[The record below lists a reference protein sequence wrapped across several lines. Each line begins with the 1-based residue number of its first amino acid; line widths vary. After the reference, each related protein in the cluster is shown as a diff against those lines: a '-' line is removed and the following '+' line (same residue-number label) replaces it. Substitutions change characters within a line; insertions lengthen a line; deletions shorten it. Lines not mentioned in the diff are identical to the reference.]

1 MTSQPIIVSHFSDV
15 LCIWAYIAQARVE
28 QLKSTFQDKIDI
40 QYHFI
45 TIFGDVERKLAT
57 NWKDRGEA
65 KGYSEHVKETA
76 SQFDHIS
83 VHPEIWIKNRPK
95 SSTGCHLFLKAVE
108 LFERKNKLPSAASL
122 MSDVGWQMKL
132 AFFKECQDISD
143 IHVQKDILEKLN
155 LPTQEIQALMFN
167 GEAFAELNY
176 DLQLASTNQ
185 ISGSPTFLFNNGRQK
200 LSGNVGYRLIE
211 ANVNELIN
219 KPINQASWC

>member
-1 MTSQPIIVSHFSDV
+1 
-15 LCIWAYIAQARVE
+15 
-28 QLKSTFQDKIDI
+28 
-40 QYHFI
+40 
-45 TIFGDVERKLAT
+45 
-57 NWKDRGEA
+57 
-65 KGYSEHVKETA
+65 
-76 SQFDHIS
+76 
-83 VHPEIWIKNRPK
+83 
-95 SSTGCHLFLKAVE
+95 
-108 LFERKNKLPSAASL
+108 

-143 IHVQKDILEKLN
+143 IHVQKAILEKLN